1 MLQSLRVYSRHPIA
15 KIFLGLVLIAFAG
28 LGLGSF
34 VPSLQ
39 FNRDYISAGKTS
51 IGIQEIANQFNKLR
65 ADIAPDLTINEAIQK
80 GYLDLLITFLSNE
93 AILLEEANTW
103 GIKVTRDQLK
113 KSLLENKL
121 FLDEN
126 GKFISSKFQTSL
138 LRAGVSEEKYLELLG
153 RNLIKQQ
160 LTETLS
166 ESAKISNKVINLIAS
181 HNLEK
186 RDGTVINI
194 NLFPDSEIDSPSD
207 EELRAF
213 FDNTSSSWIE
223 PSRRTGKYITL
234 DPKNFLNEI
243 EISDQE
249 LLDEYNIRK
258 SDYIKEETR
267 SINQMVFDKKIDAE
281 KALSEISQSN
291 EFEKIARNKF
301 SEKETIIKDIKKS
314 ELIKE
319 ISDVVFDL
327 KLNDIS
333 QIIETDFGYHII
345 KLEEIN
351 KSIAPKFEEIK
362 RELKNDIKMERS
374 TDLVYD
380 LANFIDDAFAS
391 GSSIEDVAK
400 QKKLKVY
407 FSEPLD
413 QNGFNEIKQI
423 PENKLFK
430 DKMFLEILW
439 SDLKNDQLFI
449 NETEDGIFF
458 ALEVDKEIKEFL
470 PRFDD
475 ILIDLKKSWIQTKV
489 VEKTLTQAGELS
501 ASNDLIKFA
510 KNKNMQISEVK
521 GVAVNDTAYSRPQ
534 VIKALF
540 AIKKLGENQI
550 SADEKGISVVRFD
563 KSIPASKEEVDKLSK
578 VLAEPFNQ
586 SIQSDITFAL
596 ISKLGEKHK
605 LVVNKSL
612 ILQALG
618 LTAP

>member
-93 AILLEEANTW
+93 AILLEEASTW

-489 VEKTLTQAGELS
+489 VEKTLAQAGELS

>member
-213 FDNTSSSWIE
+213 FDNSSSSWIE
-223 PSRRTGKYITL
+223 PSRRIGKYITL
-234 DPKNFLNEI
+234 DPKDFLNEI
-243 EISDQE
+243 KISDQE
-249 LLDEYNIRK
+249 LLDEYNIRR

-351 KSIAPKFEEIK
+351 KSIAPEFEEIK
-362 RELKNDIKMERS
+362 RKLKNDIKMERS

-489 VEKTLTQAGELS
+489 VEKTLAQAGELS

-534 VIKALF
+534 VIKTLF
-540 AIKKLGENQI
+540 KIKKLGENQI

-586 SIQSDITFAL
+586 SIQSDITLAL

-605 LVVNKSL
+605 LEVNKSL

>member
-223 PSRRTGKYITL
+223 PPRRTGKYITL

-351 KSIAPKFEEIK
+351 KYIAPKFKEIK

-423 PENKLFK
+423 PENKLLK

-489 VEKTLTQAGELS
+489 VEKTLAQAGELS

-540 AIKKLGENQI
+540 EIKKLGENQI

-586 SIQSDITFAL
+586 SIQSDITLAL

-605 LVVNKSL
+605 LEVNKSL

>member
-267 SINQMVFDKKIDAE
+267 SINQMVFDKKLDAE

-586 SIQSDITFAL
+586 SIQSDITLAL

-605 LVVNKSL
+605 LEVNKSL

>member
-65 ADIAPDLTINEAIQK
+65 AEVAPNLTINEAIQN

-126 GKFISSKFQTSL
+126 GKFSSSKFQTSL
-138 LRAGVSEEKYLELLG
+138 LRGGVSEENYLELLG

-160 LTETLS
+160 LTETVS
-166 ESAKISNKVINLIAS
+166 ESAKISDEVINLIAS

-186 RDGTVINI
+186 RDGTIINV
-194 NLFPDSEIDSPSD
+194 NLFPTSEIDAPSD
-207 EELRAF
+207 EELRIF

-223 PSRRTGKYITL
+223 PSRRIGKYITL
-234 DPKNFLNEI
+234 DPKDFLNDI
-243 EISDQE
+243 EISEQE
-249 LLDEYNIRK
+249 LIDEFDIRR

-267 SINQMVFDKKIDAE
+267 SINQMVFDSKLEAE
-281 KALSEISQSN
+281 KLLSEISQGN
-291 EFEKIARNKF
+291 EFDKLAKNQFNGKD
-301 SEKETIIKDIKKS
+301 TIIKDIKKS

-319 ISDVVFDL
+319 ISNVVFDMN
-327 KLNDIS
+327 LNEIS

-345 KLEEIN
+345 KLQEIN
-351 KSIAPKFEEIK
+351 KSIAPKYEEIK
-362 RELKNDIKMERS
+362 NKLKNDIKMERS
-374 TDLVYD
+374 TDLIYD
-380 LANFIDDAFAS
+380 LANFADDAFAS

-400 QKKLKVY
+400 QKMLKVY

-413 QNGFNEIKQI
+413 ENGFNDLKQI

-430 DKMFLEILW
+430 DKIFLEILW
-439 SDLKNDQLFI
+439 SDLNNDQLSI

-470 PRFDD
+470 PKFND
-475 ILIDLKKSWIQTKV
+475 IHLDLKKSWLQTKA

-501 ASNDLIKFA
+501 ASNNLIKFA

-521 GVAVNDTAYSRPQ
+521 GLAVNDTAYSRPQ
-534 VIKALF
+534 IIKTLF
-540 AIKKLGENQI
+540 NIKKLGENQI

-563 KSIPASKEEVDKLSK
+563 KSIPASKDEVDNLSK
-578 VLAEPFNQ
+578 VLAGPFNQ

-605 LVVNKSL
+605 LEVNKSL

-618 LTAP
+618 LTSP

>member
-65 ADIAPDLTINEAIQK
+65 ADVAPNLTINEAIQN

-153 RNLIKQQ
+153 RSLIKQQ
-160 LTETLS
+160 LTETVS
-166 ESAKISNKVINLIAS
+166 ESAKISNEVINLIAS

-194 NLFPDSEIDSPSD
+194 NLFPASEIDSPSD
-207 EELRAF
+207 EELRDF

-223 PSRRTGKYITL
+223 PSRRIGKYITL
-234 DPKNFLNEI
+234 DPKDFLNEI

-249 LLDEYNIRK
+249 LLDEFDIRK

-267 SINQMVFDKKIDAE
+267 SINQMVFDRKLDAE
-281 KALSEISQSN
+281 KTLSEISQSN

-345 KLEEIN
+345 KLQEIN

-362 RELKNDIKMERS
+362 NKLKNDIKIERS
-374 TDLVYD
+374 TDLIYD
-380 LANFIDDAFAS
+380 LANFADDAFAS

-475 ILIDLKKSWIQTKV
+475 ILLDLKDSWVQTKV
-489 VEKTLTQAGELS
+489 VEKTLAQAGELS

-540 AIKKLGENQI
+540 KIKKLGENQI

-605 LVVNKSL
+605 LEVNKSL

>member
-65 ADIAPDLTINEAIQK
+65 ADVAPNLTINEAIQN

-126 GKFISSKFQTSL
+126 GKFISSKFHTSL
-138 LRAGVSEEKYLELLG
+138 LSAGLSEEKYLELLG
-153 RNLIKQQ
+153 RSLIKQQ
-160 LTETLS
+160 LTETVS
-166 ESAKISNKVINLIAS
+166 ESAKISNEVINLIAS

-194 NLFPDSEIDSPSD
+194 NLFPASEIDSPSD
-207 EELRAF
+207 EELRDF

-223 PSRRTGKYITL
+223 PSRRIGKYITL
-234 DPKNFLNEI
+234 DPKDFLNEI

-249 LLDEYNIRK
+249 LLDEFDIRK

-267 SINQMVFDKKIDAE
+267 SINQMVFDRKLDAE
-281 KALSEISQSN
+281 KTLSEISQSN

-345 KLEEIN
+345 KLQEIN
-351 KSIAPKFEEIK
+351 KSIAPKFEDIK
-362 RELKNDIKMERS
+362 HELKNDIKMERS
-374 TDLVYD
+374 TDLIYD
-380 LANFIDDAFAS
+380 IANFVDDAFAS

-413 QNGFNEIKQI
+413 QNAFNEVKQI
-423 PENKLFK
+423 TENKLFK

-439 SDLKNDQLFI
+439 SDLNNDQISI

-470 PRFDD
+470 PKFND
-475 ILIDLKKSWIQTKV
+475 IHLDLKKSWLQTKA
-489 VEKTLTQAGELS
+489 VEKTLNQAGELS

-510 KNKNMQISEVK
+510 QNKNMQISEVK

-540 AIKKLGENQI
+540 KIKKLGENQI

-605 LVVNKSL
+605 LEVNKSL